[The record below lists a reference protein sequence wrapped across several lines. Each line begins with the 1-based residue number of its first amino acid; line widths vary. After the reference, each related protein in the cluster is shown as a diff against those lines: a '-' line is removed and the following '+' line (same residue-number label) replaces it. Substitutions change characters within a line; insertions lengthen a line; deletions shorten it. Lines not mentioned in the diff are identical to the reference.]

1 MLQMPK
7 NLDLSLHK
15 VRTES
20 IVLKLPPNAK
30 KNLEYFFNAMNF
42 IYSELKKNSQVNDIN
57 LFLLSL
63 KPKID
68 GFIGTKNKAL
78 IYKLLN
84 VAINQWL
91 QEDTGVA
98 YLCLDQPS
106 QIRKQYKISIPLQNC
121 NELDFICPDIYNRTK
136 SALYNPYIKVMKIN
150 NIFLAEMITYYPI
163 KIPIVK
169 TPKQFY
175 VINDNNQISNVDEQ
189 KFNKH
194 YKTLKYKELH
204 KNRVRYRQKSSQTIP
219 IQANDSSKLLFDSK
233 SPAAQTQNMQPV
245 QLKANQ
251 QDQEKISAW
260 FEFRK
265 RFQENSKSIDP
276 EMASEILEA
285 FKEVK
290 ARRSTSNNEYL
301 QNFYK
306 SGALGKF
313 GLPQAKWRNGTYG
326 INSKEPDFFS
336 GIDK

>member
-1 MLQMPK
+1 MPK
-7 NLDLSLHK
+7 NLNLSLHK
-15 VRTES
+15 VSTES

-42 IYSELKKNSQVNDIN
+42 IYSQLKKNSQVNDIN

-68 GFIGTKNKAL
+68 GFIGTKNKAP

-84 VAINQWL
+84 IAINQWL

-98 YLCLDQPS
+98 YLRLDQPS

-121 NELDFICPDIYNRTK
+121 NDLDFICPDIYKRTK
-136 SALYNPYIKVMKIN
+136 SALYNPYIKIMKIN
-150 NIFLAEMITYYPI
+150 NIFIAEVIAYYPI
-163 KIPIVK
+163 KIPVVT
-169 TPKQFY
+169 TPKRFY
-175 VINDNNQISNVDEQ
+175 IINDDNQILNVDKN
-189 KFNKH
+189 KFNDH
-194 YKTLKYKELH
+194 NQTLKYKKSH
-204 KNRVRYRQKSSQTIP
+204 NNRVKYRPKNSQTIP
-219 IQANDSSKLLFDSK
+219 IQANDISKLSFDSN
-233 SPAAQTQNMQPV
+233 SPAAQTQNKHPI

-265 RFQENSKSIDP
+265 KFQENSKSIDS
-276 EMASEILEA
+276 EIASEILEA

-306 SGALGKF
+306 NGALGKF

-326 INSKEPDFFS
+326 INSKEPDFFNC
-336 GIDK
+336 IDK

>member
-1 MLQMPK
+1 MPK

-15 VRTES
+15 VSTES

-42 IYSELKKNSQVNDIN
+42 IYSELKRNSQVNDIK

-68 GFIGTKNKAL
+68 GFIGTKNKAP

-84 VAINQWL
+84 VTINQWL

-98 YLCLDQPS
+98 YLRLDQPS
-106 QIRKQYKISIPLQNC
+106 LIRKQYKISIPLQNC
-121 NELDFICPDIYNRTK
+121 NALDFICPDIYKRTK
-136 SALYNPYIKVMKIN
+136 SALYNPYIKIMKIN
-150 NIFLAEMITYYPI
+150 NIFIAEVITYYPI
-163 KIPIVK
+163 KIPVVK
-169 TPKQFY
+169 TPKKFY
-175 VINDNNQISNVDEQ
+175 VINDNNQISNVDKQ
-189 KFNKH
+189 KFNEH
-194 YKTLKYKELH
+194 NKESH
-204 KNRVRYRQKSSQTIP
+204 KNRVKYRPKSPQAIP
-219 IQANDSSKLLFDSK
+219 IQTNDSSKLSFDSN
-233 SPAAQTQNMQPV
+233 SPTTQAQNKHPV
-245 QLKANQ
+245 QPKANQ

-265 RFQENSKSIDP
+265 KFQENSKSIDS
-276 EMASEILEA
+276 EIASEILEA

-306 SGALGKF
+306 NGALGKF

-326 INSKEPDFFS
+326 INSKEPDFFNC
-336 GIDK
+336 IDK